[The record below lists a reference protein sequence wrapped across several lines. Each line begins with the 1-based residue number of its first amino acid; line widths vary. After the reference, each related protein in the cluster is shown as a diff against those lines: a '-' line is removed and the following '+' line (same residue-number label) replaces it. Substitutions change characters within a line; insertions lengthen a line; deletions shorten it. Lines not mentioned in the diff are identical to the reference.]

1 MTWPINSGKDFKGVY
16 DLHNKS
22 LVLFTP
28 NTKASDE
35 DVVQIKDLN
44 EPPPHVIDK
53 TLLFILLGIAL
64 ILILTGLILCVFSI
78 MNKRKELA
86 QQDFSENFRNKHMV
100 EHYEYMNN
108 IRDVIKS
115 NQPYS

>member
-1 MTWPINSGKDFKGVY
+1 MLGRPFFKSFYTFFNYEALRLDIGS
-16 DLHNKS
+16 S
-22 LVLFTP
+22 LGLP
-28 NTKASDE
+28 GM
-35 DVVQIKDLN
+35 IKDLN
-44 EPPPHVIDK
+44 EAPPHVIDK